1 MIREQ
6 RINARPKAIRLS
18 FSIPIHRNDSASPTK
33 DDTMDFTKTLRT
45 IGNTLEVKRL
55 MNGVR
60 NIEPN
65 DFLNRVGLERR
76 RSTMDAVLPALG
88 FFAAGAAIGA
98 GLAILFTPSTG
109 SEVRGKIAKA
119 ATDAKDKVEG
129 LLANNEEETEEESS
143 TETSSRSR
151 NGRRA
156 HNHVNAL

>member
-1 MIREQ
+1 
-6 RINARPKAIRLS
+6 
-18 FSIPIHRNDSASPTK
+18 
-33 DDTMDFTKTLRT
+33 MDFTKTLRT
-45 IGNTLEVKRL
+45 IGNTLEVKRM

-76 RSTMDAVLPALG
+76 RSTMDSVLPALG

-98 GLAILFTPSTG
+98 GLAVLFTPSTG

-129 LLANNEEETEEESS
+129 LLASNEEETEEESS
-143 TETSSRSR
+143 TESSNRSR

>member
-1 MIREQ
+1 
-6 RINARPKAIRLS
+6 
-18 FSIPIHRNDSASPTK
+18 
-33 DDTMDFTKTLRT
+33 MDFTKTLRT
-45 IGNTLEVKRL
+45 IGNTLEVKRM

-60 NIEPN
+60 SIEPN
-65 DFLNRVGLERR
+65 DLLNRIGLERR

-98 GLAILFTPSTG
+98 GLAVLFTPSTG

-129 LLANNEEETEEESS
+129 LLASNEEETEEES
-143 TETSSRSR
+143 TETSNRSR

>member
-1 MIREQ
+1 
-6 RINARPKAIRLS
+6 
-18 FSIPIHRNDSASPTK
+18 
-33 DDTMDFTKTLRT
+33 MDLTKTLRT
-45 IGNTLEVKRL
+45 IGNTLEVKRM

-65 DFLNRVGLERR
+65 DLLHRIGLERR
-76 RSTMDAVLPALG
+76 RSTMDSVLPALG
-88 FFAAGAAIGA
+88 FFAVGAAIGA
-98 GLAILFTPSTG
+98 GLAVLFTPSTG

-129 LLANNEEETEEESS
+129 LLASGEEEATEGES
-143 TETSSRSR
+143 TETSNRSR

>member
-1 MIREQ
+1 
-6 RINARPKAIRLS
+6 
-18 FSIPIHRNDSASPTK
+18 
-33 DDTMDFTKTLRT
+33 MDFTKTLRT
-45 IGNTLEVKRL
+45 IGNTLEVKRM

-76 RSTMDAVLPALG
+76 RSTMDSVLPALG

-98 GLAILFTPSTG
+98 GLAVLFTPSTG

-129 LLANNEEETEEESS
+129 LLASNEEETEEESS
-143 TETSSRSR
+143 TETSNRSR